1 MVHTR
6 KKRLRTT
13 VRTIVRPMVRTT
25 VSPMV
30 RTTVSPM
37 VRRPTYTRRRRVHEM
52 KSGTGAADADG
63 WIRVTIRGAP
73 YERGVSHGKQIIAAD
88 PTIFTRMFS
97 TYDFLFRQGYGRDIE
112 FFYGLCDDFYLPI
125 IKKRFPKIFRE
136 MEGIAA
142 GAGLNVRQ
150 VILINVYMSLPYFY
164 AHLLRYIDTPKY
176 RGKYADVIRDEHAIA
191 ANPAAMSARAAR
203 LDEFK
208 DRCSLIMAVGPGWT
222 KDGGIVCGHS
232 SFSNF
237 LDAQFC
243 NVILRIEPEAGDGF
257 AMVMQSMPGGVWSM
271 TDFFVTSAG
280 IVGSETT
287 IRGFNAFRLRDP
299 ICCRI
304 RECMQYGRTLEEY
317 AERLQKRNSG
327 DYACSWMF
335 GDARGKPRIMRVE
348 LGLNYVNVE
357 TTRDGFF
364 AGFNSTY
371 DERIRN
377 IECSGALSSTAS
389 TGASGTGMIDAGDG
403 FRDIASSIGNR
414 RVQLEKLAEKYRGRL
429 DTSVVKRVLADHY
442 DNYLGKT
449 APNSR
454 TICKHAYGS
463 GSGAGAGGAGVPYK
477 PVGAYDAKVA
487 DSASIRQMSFLAH
500 WGPPCGT
507 PFIVKEHMK
516 KHPEWKDWEE
526 HLADFP
532 RRGWV
537 DA

>member
-1 MVHTR
+1 MTIHHTR
-6 KKRLRTT
+6 KKRARTT
-13 VRTIVRPMVRTT
+13 AH
-25 VSPMV
+25 
-30 RTTVSPM
+30 
-37 VRRPTYTRRRRVHEM
+37 TRRRVDEK
-52 KSGTGAADADG
+52 KSDADDG

-73 YERGVSHGKQIIAAD
+73 YERGVSHGKQILAAD
-88 PTIFTRMFS
+88 PTMFTRMFS

-112 FFYGLCDDFYLPI
+112 FFYGLCDDFYRGI
-125 IKKRFPKIFRE
+125 IKRRFPKIFRE

-142 GAGLNVRQ
+142 GAGIDVRQ
-150 VILINVYMSLPYFY
+150 VILVNVYISLPYFY

-191 ANPAAMSARAAR
+191 ANPAALSARAAR

-243 NVILRIEPEAGDGF
+243 NVLLRIEPEAGDGC
-257 AMVMQSMPGGVWSM
+257 AMVMQTTPGGVWSM

-304 RECMQYGRTLEEY
+304 RECMQYGKTLEEY

-335 GDARGKPRIMRVE
+335 GDTRANGGGGKPRIMRVE

-364 AGFNSTY
+364 VGFNSTY

-377 IECSGALSSTAS
+377 IECSGALSSKAAS
-389 TGASGTGMIDAGDG
+389 TGATGVGMIDGAGGDG
-403 FRDIASSIGNR
+403 FRDITSSIGNR
-414 RVQLEKLAEKYRGRL
+414 RVQLEKLAEKYRGRM

-449 APNSR
+449 VANSR
-454 TICKHAYGS
+454 TICKHSYGS
-463 GSGAGAGGAGVPYK
+463 GSGAGAPFK
-477 PVGAYDAKVA
+477 PVGAYDTKVA
-487 DSASIRQMSFLAH
+487 DSASIRRMSFLAH

-507 PFIVKEHMK
+507 PFSVKEHMK

-526 HLADFP
+526 YLADFP

-537 DA
+537 EV

>member
-1 MVHTR
+1 MTTHTR

-13 VRTIVRPMVRTT
+13 VRP
-25 VSPMV
+25 
-30 RTTVSPM
+30 TVSPM
-37 VRRPTYTRRRRVHEM
+37 VRRPTYTRRRARER
-52 KSGTGAADADG
+52 KSGTSATDDDG

-73 YERGVSHGKQIIAAD
+73 YERGVSHGKQILAAD
-88 PTIFTRMFS
+88 PAMFTRMFS

-112 FFYGLCDDFYLPI
+112 FFYGLCDDFYKGI
-125 IKKRFPKIFRE
+125 IKRRFPKIFRE

-142 GAGLNVRQ
+142 GGGLRVCQ
-150 VILINVYMSLPYFY
+150 VILVNVYMSLPYFY

-191 ANPAAMSARAAR
+191 ANPAAISARAAR

-243 NVILRIEPEAGDGF
+243 NVLLRIEPEAGDGC
-257 AMVMQSMPGGVWSM
+257 AMVMQSTPGGVWSM

-304 RECMQYGRTLEEY
+304 RECMQYGKTLEEY

-335 GDARGKPRIMRVE
+335 GDVRGKPRIMRVE

-377 IECSGALSSTAS
+377 IECSGALSSKAATNA
-389 TGASGTGMIDAGDG
+389 TGAGMIDCAGGDG
-403 FRDIASSIGNR
+403 FRDITSSIGNR

-429 DTSVVKRVLADHY
+429 DTAAVKRILADHY

-449 APNSR
+449 AANTR
-454 TICKHAYGS
+454 TVCKHAYGS
-463 GSGAGAGGAGVPYK
+463 GSGAGAGVDGGDGGGGVPYK
-477 PVGAYDAKVA
+477 PVGAYDTKVA
-487 DSASIRQMSFLAH
+487 DSASIRRMSFLAH

-516 KHPEWKDWEE
+516 KHPEWKDWADY
-526 HLADFP
+526 LVDFP

-537 DA
+537 EA

>member
-1 MVHTR
+1 MNSTQRKTHKERARTR
-6 KKRLRTT
+6 ARTRARARARA
-13 VRTIVRPMVRTT
+13 RTRTQA
-25 VSPMV
+25 
-30 RTTVSPM
+30 RAAAAATT
-37 VRRPTYTRRRRVHEM
+37 
-52 KSGTGAADADG
+52 DG
-63 WIRVTIRGAP
+63 WIRITIHGAP
-73 YERGVSHGKQIIAAD
+73 YERGISHGKQILAAD
-88 PTIFTRMFS
+88 PEIFTRMFS

-112 FFYGLCDDFYLPI
+112 FFYGLCDDFYKGI
-125 IKKRFPKIFRE
+125 IKKRYPKIFRE
-136 MEGIAA
+136 MEGIAE

-164 AHLLRYIDTPKY
+164 AHILRYIDTPKY
-176 RGKYADVIRDEHAIA
+176 RKKYADVIRDELAIA
-191 ANPAAMSARAAR
+191 ANPAALSARAAR

-208 DRCSLIMAVGPGWT
+208 DRCSLIMAVGKGWT

-243 NVILRIEPEAGDGF
+243 NVILRIEPEAGDGV

-271 TDFFVTSAG
+271 TDFFVTGAG

-335 GDARGKPRIMRVE
+335 GDTRASGGPRIMRVE

-364 AGFNSTY
+364 VGFNSTY

-377 IECSGALSSTAS
+377 IECSGAE
-389 TGASGTGMIDAGDG
+389 MFDAGGDSG
-403 FRDIASSIGNR
+403 FRDITSSIGNR

-429 DTSVVKRVLADHY
+429 DTGVVKRILSDHY
-442 DNYLGKT
+442 DNYLGKM

-463 GSGAGAGGAGVPYK
+463 EASGAGVAGSGSGSASAPFK
-477 PVGAYDAKVA
+477 PVGAYDTKVA
-487 DSASIRQMSFLAH
+487 DSAFIRRMSFLAH

-526 HLADFP
+526 YLADFP

-537 DA
+537 EA

>member
-1 MVHTR
+1 MTIHTH
-6 KKRLRTT
+6 KKRSRTT
-13 VRTIVRPMVRTT
+13 VRTTT
-25 VSPMV
+25 H
-30 RTTVSPM
+30 
-37 VRRPTYTRRRRVHEM
+37 TRRRIPRQ
-52 KSGTGAADADG
+52 GNARAATNDG

-73 YERGVSHGKQIIAAD
+73 YERGVSHGKQILAAD
-88 PTIFTRMFS
+88 PAMFTRMFS
-97 TYDFLFRQGYGRDIE
+97 TYDFLFKEGYGRDIE
-112 FFYGLCDDFYLPI
+112 FFYGLCDDFYRGI
-125 IKKRFPKIFRE
+125 IKRRFPKIFRE

-142 GAGLNVRQ
+142 GAGLDVCQ
-150 VILINVYMSLPYFY
+150 VILVNVYMSLPYFY
-164 AHLLRYIDTPKY
+164 AHMLRYIDTPKY
-176 RGKYADVIRDEHAIA
+176 RGKYADVIRDELAIA
-191 ANPAAMSARAAR
+191 ANPAALSARAAR

-243 NVILRIEPEAGDGF
+243 NVLLRIEPEAGDGC
-257 AMVMQSMPGGVWSM
+257 AMVMQTTPGGVWSM

-280 IVGSETT
+280 IIGTETT

-335 GDARGKPRIMRVE
+335 GDTRPGGGRGGPRIMRVE

-364 AGFNSTY
+364 VGFNSTY

-377 IECSGALSSTAS
+377 IECSGALSSKAAATDA
-389 TGASGTGMIDAGDG
+389 TGAGMIDGAGGDG
-403 FRDIASSIGNR
+403 FRDITSSIGNR
-414 RVQLEKLAEKYRGRL
+414 RVQLEKLAEKYRGRM
-429 DTSVVKRVLADHY
+429 DTAVVKRILADHY
-442 DNYLGKT
+442 DNHLGKT
-449 APNSR
+449 AANLR
-454 TICKHAYGS
+454 TICKHAYTDG
-463 GSGAGAGGAGVPYK
+463 GDGGAAIPYK
-477 PVGAYDAKVA
+477 PVGAYDTKVA
-487 DSASIRQMSFLAH
+487 DSASIRRMSFLAH

-507 PFIVKEHMK
+507 PFSVKEHMK

-532 RRGWV
+532 KREWV
-537 DA
+537 EA

>member
-1 MVHTR
+1 MTIHTH
-6 KKRLRTT
+6 KKRA
-13 VRTIVRPMVRTT
+13 RTITH
-25 VSPMV
+25 
-30 RTTVSPM
+30 
-37 VRRPTYTRRRRVHEM
+37 TRRRRPRQ
-52 KSGTGAADADG
+52 GNARAAENDDG
-63 WIRVTIRGAP
+63 WIRITIRGAP
-73 YERGVSHGKQIIAAD
+73 YERGVSHGKQILAAD
-88 PTIFTRMFS
+88 PTMFTRMFS

-112 FFYGLCDDFYLPI
+112 FFYGLCDDFYRGI
-125 IKKRFPKIFRE
+125 IKRRFPKIFRE

-142 GAGLNVRQ
+142 GAGLDVCQ
-150 VILINVYMSLPYFY
+150 VILVNVYMSLPYFY
-164 AHLLRYIDTPKY
+164 AHMLRYIDTPKY

-191 ANPAAMSARAAR
+191 ANPAALSARAAR

-222 KDGGIVCGHS
+222 KDGGIVCAHS

-243 NVILRIEPEAGDGF
+243 NVLLRIEPDAGDGC
-257 AMVMQSMPGGVWSM
+257 AMVMQTTPGGVWSM

-335 GDARGKPRIMRVE
+335 GDTRPGGGRGGPRIMRVE

-364 AGFNSTY
+364 VGFNSTY

-377 IECSGALSSTAS
+377 IECSGALSSKAAS
-389 TGASGTGMIDAGDG
+389 RDATGAGMIDAGDG
-403 FRDIASSIGNR
+403 FRDITSTIGNR

-429 DTSVVKRVLADHY
+429 DTAVVKRVLADHY

-454 TICKHAYGS
+454 TICKHAYVD
-463 GSGAGAGGAGVPYK
+463 GGEGGGGGGVPFK
-477 PVGAYDAKVA
+477 PVGAYDTKVA
-487 DSASIRQMSFLAH
+487 DSAYIRRMSFLAH

-526 HLADFP
+526 YLADFP
-532 RRGWV
+532 KRGWV
-537 DA
+537 EA

>member
-1 MVHTR
+1 
-6 KKRLRTT
+6 
-13 VRTIVRPMVRTT
+13 
-25 VSPMV
+25 
-30 RTTVSPM
+30 
-37 VRRPTYTRRRRVHEM
+37 
-52 KSGTGAADADG
+52 
-63 WIRVTIRGAP
+63 
-73 YERGVSHGKQIIAAD
+73 
-88 PTIFTRMFS
+88 
-97 TYDFLFRQGYGRDIE
+97 
-112 FFYGLCDDFYLPI
+112 
-125 IKKRFPKIFRE
+125 
-136 MEGIAA
+136 
-142 GAGLNVRQ
+142 
-150 VILINVYMSLPYFY
+150 
-164 AHLLRYIDTPKY
+164 
-176 RGKYADVIRDEHAIA
+176 
-191 ANPAAMSARAAR
+191 
-203 LDEFK
+203 
-208 DRCSLIMAVGPGWT
+208 MAVGPGWT

-243 NVILRIEPEAGDGF
+243 NVILRIEPEAGDGC

-335 GDARGKPRIMRVE
+335 GDTRPGGGRGGPRIMRVE

-364 AGFNSTY
+364 VGFNSTY

-377 IECSGALSSTAS
+377 IECSGALSSKAAS
-389 TGASGTGMIDAGDG
+389 RDATGAGMIDAGDG
-403 FRDIASSIGNR
+403 FRDITSTIGNR

-429 DTSVVKRVLADHY
+429 DTAVVKRVLADHY

-454 TICKHAYGS
+454 TICKHAYVD
-463 GSGAGAGGAGVPYK
+463 GGEGGGGGGVPFK
-477 PVGAYDAKVA
+477 PVGAYDTKVA
-487 DSASIRQMSFLAH
+487 DSAYIRRMSFLAH

-526 HLADFP
+526 YLADFP
-532 RRGWV
+532 KRGWV
-537 DA
+537 EA

>member
-1 MVHTR
+1 MN
-6 KKRLRTT
+6 
-13 VRTIVRPMVRTT
+13 
-25 VSPMV
+25 S
-30 RTTVSPM
+30 
-37 VRRPTYTRRRRVHEM
+37 TRRKIYKTRTR
-52 KSGTGAADADG
+52 TRTRARTRARTRTQARATADG
-63 WIRVTIRGAP
+63 WIRITIHGAP
-73 YERGVSHGKQIIAAD
+73 YERGISHGKQILAAD
-88 PTIFTRMFS
+88 PEIFTRMFS

-112 FFYGLCDDFYLPI
+112 FFYGLCDDFYKGI
-125 IKKRFPKIFRE
+125 IKKRYPKIFRE
-136 MEGIAA
+136 MEGIAE

-150 VILINVYMSLPYFY
+150 VILVNVYMSLPYFY
-164 AHLLRYIDTPKY
+164 AHILRYIDTPKY
-176 RGKYADVIRDEHAIA
+176 RKKYADVIRDELAIA
-191 ANPAAMSARAAR
+191 ANPAALSARAAR

-243 NVILRIEPEAGDGF
+243 NVILRIEPEAGDGV

-271 TDFFVTSAG
+271 TDFFVTGAG

-335 GDARGKPRIMRVE
+335 GDTRASGGPRIMRVE

-364 AGFNSTY
+364 VGFNSTY

-377 IECSGALSSTAS
+377 IECTGALSSKAANDA
-389 TGASGTGMIDAGDG
+389 TGVGMIDGGDGSG
-403 FRDIASSIGNR
+403 FRDITSSIGNR

-429 DTSVVKRVLADHY
+429 DTAVVKRILADHY
-442 DNYLGKT
+442 DNYLGKM

-454 TICKHAYGS
+454 TICKHGYGS
-463 GSGAGAGGAGVPYK
+463 GSEAASGSGSASAPFK
-477 PVGAYDAKVA
+477 PVGAYDTKVA
-487 DSASIRQMSFLAH
+487 DSAFIRRMSFLAH

-526 HLADFP
+526 YLADFP
-532 RRGWV
+532 KRGWV
-537 DA
+537 EA

>member
-1 MVHTR
+1 MIHTR
-6 KKRLRTT
+6 KKRARTRTT
-13 VRTIVRPMVRTT
+13 HTRG
-25 VSPMV
+25 
-30 RTTVSPM
+30 
-37 VRRPTYTRRRRVHEM
+37 RRAPER
-52 KSGTGAADADG
+52 KSGDVDDTAAADG
-63 WIRVTIRGAP
+63 WIRVSVRGAP
-73 YERGVSHGKQIIAAD
+73 YERGISHGKQILAAD

-97 TYDFLFRQGYGRDIE
+97 TYDFLFRQGYGRDID
-112 FFYGLCDDFYLPI
+112 FFYGLCDDFYIPI
-125 IKKRFPKIFRE
+125 IKKRYPKIFRE

-142 GAGLNVRQ
+142 GAGLDVRQ
-150 VILINVYMSLPYFY
+150 VILVNVYMSLPYFY

-176 RGKYADVIRDEHAIA
+176 RKKYADVIRDELAIA
-191 ANPAAMSARAAR
+191 ANPAALSARAAR

-243 NVILRIEPEAGDGF
+243 NVILRIEPEAGDGV

-271 TDFFVTSAG
+271 TDFFVTGAG
-280 IVGSETT
+280 IMGSETT

-304 RECMQYGRTLEEY
+304 RECMQYGKTLEEY

-335 GDARGKPRIMRVE
+335 GETRASGGGKPRIMRVE

-377 IECSGALSSTAS
+377 IECSSALSSTAS
-389 TGASGTGMIDAGDG
+389 TGASGTGMIDGGGGSG
-403 FRDIASSIGNR
+403 FRDITSSIGNR
-414 RVQLEKLAEKYRGRL
+414 RVQLEKLAEKYRGRI
-429 DTSVVKRVLADHY
+429 DTDVVKRILADHY

-454 TICKHAYGS
+454 TICKHGY
-463 GSGAGAGGAGVPYK
+463 GSGAGVDGGGGAGAPYK
-477 PVGAYDAKVA
+477 PVGAYDTKVA
-487 DSASIRQMSFLAH
+487 DSAFIRRMSFLAH

-507 PFIVKEHMK
+507 PFLVKEHMK
-516 KHPEWKDWEE
+516 KHPEWKDWAEY
-526 HLADFP
+526 LADFP
-532 RRGWV
+532 KRGWV
-537 DA
+537 EA

>member
-1 MVHTR
+1 MNHSR
-6 KKRLRTT
+6 KKRARTT
-13 VRTIVRPMVRTT
+13 VRTTT
-25 VSPMV
+25 H
-30 RTTVSPM
+30 
-37 VRRPTYTRRRRVHEM
+37 TRRRAHEK
-52 KSGTGAADADG
+52 KSDDDDG

-73 YERGVSHGKQIIAAD
+73 YERGISHGKQILAAD

-112 FFYGLCDDFYLPI
+112 FFYGLCDDFYRGI
-125 IKKRFPKIFRE
+125 IKRRFPKIFRE

-142 GAGLNVRQ
+142 GAGIDVRQ
-150 VILINVYMSLPYFY
+150 VILVNVYMSLPYFY

-176 RGKYADVIRDEHAIA
+176 RGKYADVIRDELAIA
-191 ANPAAMSARAAR
+191 ANPAALSARAAR

-243 NVILRIEPEAGDGF
+243 NVILRIEPEAGDGC
-257 AMVMQSMPGGVWSM
+257 AMVMQTTPGGVWSM

-304 RECMQYGRTLEEY
+304 RECMQYGKTLEEY
-317 AERLQKRNSG
+317 AERLQKRDSG

-335 GDARGKPRIMRVE
+335 GDVRNRGGGGGKPRIMRVE

-364 AGFNSTY
+364 VGFNSTY

-377 IECSGALSSTAS
+377 IECSGALSSKAAS
-389 TGASGTGMIDAGDG
+389 TGATGAGMIDAGDG
-403 FRDIASSIGNR
+403 FRDVSSTIGNR

-429 DTSVVKRVLADHY
+429 DTAVVKRVLSDHY

-449 APNSR
+449 VANSR
-454 TICKHAYGS
+454 TICKHSYVDG
-463 GSGAGAGGAGVPYK
+463 GGGAGVDGGDGGGGAPFK
-477 PVGAYDAKVA
+477 PVGAYDTKVA
-487 DSASIRQMSFLAH
+487 DSASIRRMSFLAH

-507 PFIVKEHMK
+507 PFSVKEHMK
-516 KHPEWKDWEE
+516 KHPEWKDWAEY
-526 HLADFP
+526 LADFP

-537 DA
+537 EV

>member
-1 MVHTR
+1 MNHTR
-6 KKRLRTT
+6 KKRARTT
-13 VRTIVRPMVRTT
+13 TH
-25 VSPMV
+25 
-30 RTTVSPM
+30 
-37 VRRPTYTRRRRVHEM
+37 TRRRVDEK
-52 KSGTGAADADG
+52 KSDDDDDG
-63 WIRVTIRGAP
+63 WIRVSVRGAP
-73 YERGVSHGKQIIAAD
+73 YERGISHGKQILAAD

-112 FFYGLCDDFYLPI
+112 FFYGLCDDFYRGI
-125 IKKRFPKIFRE
+125 IKRRFPKIFRE

-142 GAGLNVRQ
+142 GAGLDVRQ
-150 VILINVYMSLPYFY
+150 VILVNVYMSLPYFY

-176 RGKYADVIRDEHAIA
+176 RGKYADVIRDELAIA
-191 ANPAAMSARAAR
+191 ANPAALSARAAR

-243 NVILRIEPEAGDGF
+243 NVILRIEPEAGDGC
-257 AMVMQSMPGGVWSM
+257 AMVMQTTPGGVWSM

-335 GDARGKPRIMRVE
+335 GDTRANGGGGKPRIMRVE
-348 LGLNYVNVE
+348 LGLNYINVE

-364 AGFNSTY
+364 VGFNSTY

-377 IECSGALSSTAS
+377 IECSGALSSKAAS
-389 TGASGTGMIDAGDG
+389 TGATGAGMIDAGDG
-403 FRDIASSIGNR
+403 FRDVSSSIGNR

-429 DTSVVKRVLADHY
+429 DTSVVKRILADHY
-442 DNYLGKT
+442 DNHLGKT
-449 APNSR
+449 AANSR
-454 TICKHAYGS
+454 TICKHSYGS
-463 GSGAGAGGAGVPYK
+463 GSGAGAPFK
-477 PVGAYDAKVA
+477 PVGAYDTKVA
-487 DSASIRQMSFLAH
+487 DSASIRRMSFLAH

-507 PFIVKEHMK
+507 PFSVKEHMK
-516 KHPEWKDWEE
+516 KHPEWKDWAEY
-526 HLADFP
+526 LADFP

-537 DA
+537 EA

>member
-1 MVHTR
+1 
-6 KKRLRTT
+6 
-13 VRTIVRPMVRTT
+13 
-25 VSPMV
+25 
-30 RTTVSPM
+30 
-37 VRRPTYTRRRRVHEM
+37 
-52 KSGTGAADADG
+52 
-63 WIRVTIRGAP
+63 
-73 YERGVSHGKQIIAAD
+73 
-88 PTIFTRMFS
+88 
-97 TYDFLFRQGYGRDIE
+97 
-112 FFYGLCDDFYLPI
+112 
-125 IKKRFPKIFRE
+125 
-136 MEGIAA
+136 
-142 GAGLNVRQ
+142 VRQ
-150 VILINVYMSLPYFY
+150 VILVNVYMSLPYFY
-164 AHLLRYIDTPKY
+164 AHILRYIDTPKY
-176 RGKYADVIRDEHAIA
+176 RKKYADVIRDELAIA
-191 ANPAAMSARAAR
+191 ANPAALSARAAR

-222 KDGGIVCGHS
+222 KDGGIVFGHT

-243 NVILRIEPEAGDGF
+243 NVLLRIEPEAGDGV

-271 TDFFVTSAG
+271 TDFFVTGAG

-335 GDARGKPRIMRVE
+335 GDVRGKPRIMRVE

-364 AGFNSTY
+364 VGFNSTY

-377 IECSGALSSTAS
+377 IECSGAEMFD
-389 TGASGTGMIDAGDG
+389 GAGGDG
-403 FRDIASSIGNR
+403 FRDITSSIGNR

-429 DTSVVKRVLADHY
+429 DTGVVKRILADHY

-454 TICKHAYGS
+454 TICKHGS
-463 GSGAGAGGAGVPYK
+463 GSEAASGSGSASAPFK
-477 PVGAYDAKVA
+477 PVGAYDTKVA
-487 DSASIRQMSFLAH
+487 DSAFIRRMSFLAH

-516 KHPEWKDWEE
+516 KHPEWKDWAEY
-526 HLADFP
+526 LADFP

-537 DA
+537 EV

>member
-1 MVHTR
+1 MKTYKIKRNKSTNINTR
-6 KKRLRTT
+6 KRKRH
-13 VRTIVRPMVRTT
+13 
-25 VSPMV
+25 SD
-30 RTTVSPM
+30 
-37 VRRPTYTRRRRVHEM
+37 H
-52 KSGTGAADADG
+52 DDDDG
-63 WIRVTIRGAP
+63 WIQVTISGAP

-97 TYDFLFRQGYGRDIE
+97 TFDFLFRQSYGRDIE
-112 FFYGLCDDFYLPI
+112 FFYGICDDFYRGI
-125 IKKRFPKIFRE
+125 IKRRFPKIFRE

-142 GAGLNVRQ
+142 GAGGLRVCQ
-150 VILINVYMSLPYFY
+150 VILINVYMSIPYFY
-164 AHLLRYIDTPKY
+164 AHMLRYIDTPKY
-176 RGKYADVIRDEHAIA
+176 RKKYADVIRDEHAIRA
-191 ANPAAMSARAAR
+191 DPAALSARAAR

-243 NVILRIEPEAGDGF
+243 NVILRIEPEAGDGCVI
-257 AMVMQSMPGGVWSM
+257 VMQTTPGGVYSM

-304 RECMQYGRTLEEY
+304 RECMQYGKTLEEY

-335 GDARGKPRIMRVE
+335 GDIRGHGGGPRIMRVE

-364 AGFNSTY
+364 AGFNSVY
-371 DERIRN
+371 DERIRK
-377 IECSGALSSTAS
+377 IECSSALSLKAS
-389 TGASGTGMIDAGDG
+389 NAESDAADSDG
-403 FRDIASSIGNR
+403 FHDVSSSIGNR
-414 RVQLEKLAEKYRGRL
+414 RVQLEKLAEKYRGRI
-429 DTSVVKRVLADHY
+429 DTAVVKRILADHF
-442 DNYLGKT
+442 DNHLGKT

-454 TICKHAYGS
+454 TICKHGS
-463 GSGAGAGGAGVPYK
+463 ASAPFK
-477 PVGAYDAKVA
+477 PVGAYDTKVA
-487 DSASIRQMSFLAH
+487 DSASIRRMSFLAR

-526 HLADFP
+526 YLADFP

-537 DA
+537 EAKF